1 MRTSDRTSTITH
13 DFIVGHKYE
22 VRVQA
27 VGPDGT
33 MQATEN
39 APCNA
44 IVIHG
49 KQSVPAAPE
58 DLATAGFLNSIT
70 LTWTNP
76 TDHDFDRVEIWQSAT
91 NHINTASM
99 IAEIKGIT
107 YIDPIGS
114 GNVTRYYWLRAVNTS
129 GLKSGFEPEDGTGT
143 GVSGTSDGVTATDI
157 DDFSITATKM
167 WTNTVILTGDA
178 WTNNSPVGGSIAWNS
193 HHIVYNGVSYPIAA
207 GNTVALLPT
216 ATVYVYWTIGAAAYS
231 ISNTHPTLGITAF
244 MIAINTAGIHTLV
257 WNSSANMVIGTA
269 FIADLA
275 VTNAKIADLNAAK
288 ITAGTIA
295 SQQIVL
301 GITAGT
307 GDCAIRA
314 GKTDFTNTQTGFI
327 LGLDDSD
334 GDKPKFYIGDA
345 TNYLN
350 WTGAGLT
357 IKGAISTNTG
367 SVVNTGYLSGLISPA
382 NIALAERGW
391 VQTCVF
397 SMTDANTVAWGAG
410 TFTAT
415 DGTAYSINAGNT
427 GDMAAKTYIYLDI
440 TTSTTTYQITTNPTT
455 AIGAHHVIVAV
466 AQNGTVEPTWEVLQS
481 QGGKNINA
489 AEIVAGSITANEITA
504 NTITAAQISTLIIN
518 AGKVTAS
525 YLTADNITTGTLTG
539 LVVQTDSGAVG
550 HYKRVKLDSSDN
562 TLRFYDAS
570 NVNVITMDDL
580 LVGSGRPGIVIGDTS
595 GGYLLVMN
603 VAIGGSATKF
613 TEIYEGFLTTY
624 NDSTGSVNMIRAAR
638 TGASG
643 TGSNFLAINAAGVTA
658 NLFRGVVNDVEM
670 FEVDYTGITNT
681 AAQYNVAGTK
691 VVGAQGAAIANATDA
706 ASVILR
712 LNDLLARCR
721 AHGLIAT

>member
-350 WTGAGLT
+350 WTGVGLVV
-357 IKGAISTNTG
+357 KGGITTNTG
-367 SVVNTGYLSGLISPA
+367 SVISTGYLSGLVSPA

-391 VQTCVF
+391 VQTCAF
-397 SMTDANTVAWGAG
+397 SMLDADTVQWGAG

-415 DGTAYSINAGNT
+415 DGTAYSISAGNT
-427 GDMAAKTYIYLDI
+427 GNMAAKTYIYLDI
-440 TTSTTTYQITTNPTT
+440 TTSTTTYQVTTTPTAVLGT
-455 AIGAHHVIVAV
+455 FTVFVAV

-489 AEIVAGSITANEITA
+489 AEIVAGSITANEIAA

-525 YLTADNITTGTLTG
+525 YLTADNITTGTLTAIT
-539 LVVQTDSGAVG
+539 VQT
-550 HYKRVKLDSSDN
+550 
-562 TLRFYDAS
+562 
-570 NVNVITMDDL
+570 
-580 LVGSGRPGIVIGDTS
+580 
-595 GGYLLVMN
+595 
-603 VAIGGSATKF
+603 
-613 TEIYEGFLTTY
+613 
-624 NDSTGSVNMIRAAR
+624 
-638 TGASG
+638 ASG
-643 TGSNFLAINAAGVTA
+643 TGQRVIISQADNTLKFYNASNKVVVDIDDDANGYAIIGDQTTKNYTQVR
-658 NLFRGVVNDVEM
+658 NGVVGLWHDTATTVIL
-670 FEVDYTGITNT
+670 FGAYHDGLAWDYTV
-681 AAQYNVAGTK
+681 QLDNVGNLNLVHGMYALGGNIDCRDVRAIGVVKIDGTQ
-691 VVGAQGAAIANATDA
+691 VISNQGAAIANATDA

-712 LNDLLARCR
+712 LNDLLAACR
-721 AHGLIAT
+721 THGLIASS